1 MKPDA
6 AVSRKVVRPQLS
18 MIIAAV
24 FFWVC
29 VPVNGV
35 CKRLQFTIKL
45 ADVTINIDH
54 RYPYIYQAC
63 RTFEIPLSKEP
74 DFTVRAT
81 DESIRHE
88 FEASDEIF
96 HCTLDFNQ

>member
-6 AVSRKVVRPQLS
+6 AASRKVVRPQLS

-45 ADVTINIDH
+45 ADVTIKRLTANS
-54 RYPYIYQAC
+54 PSVA
-63 RTFEIPLSKEP
+63 
-74 DFTVRAT
+74 RA
-81 DESIRHE
+81 
-88 FEASDEIF
+88 FEAA
-96 HCTLDFNQ
+96 NQQEK